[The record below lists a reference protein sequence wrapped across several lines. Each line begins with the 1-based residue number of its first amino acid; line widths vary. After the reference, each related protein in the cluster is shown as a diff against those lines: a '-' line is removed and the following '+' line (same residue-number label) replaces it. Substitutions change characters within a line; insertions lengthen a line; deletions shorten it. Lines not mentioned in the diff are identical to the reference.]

1 MRVGAPM
8 QRVIFRS
15 NKDTQNT
22 ACAPMLNFM
31 LGDRHIRSLALK
43 PLHAIYGNLDE
54 PRVMGGLKVAFFPGC
69 VVRQAV
75 RGCVRSL
82 HQGAAPP

>member
-1 MRVGAPM
+1 M

-31 LGDRHIRSLALK
+31 LGDRHHPFPGPQACTPS
-43 PLHAIYGNLDE
+43 YGNLDE

-69 VVRQAV
+69 MGDKLYVDVSEAA
-75 RGCVRSL
+75 SS
-82 HQGAAPP
+82 AAPP